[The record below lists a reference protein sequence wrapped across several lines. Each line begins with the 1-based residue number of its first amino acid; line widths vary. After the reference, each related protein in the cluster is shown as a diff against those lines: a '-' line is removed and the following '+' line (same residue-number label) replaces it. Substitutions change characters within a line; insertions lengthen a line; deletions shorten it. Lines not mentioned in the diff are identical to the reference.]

1 MTSAAQMV
9 EMIRDGRLTSVGLV
23 TEAFRRIEE
32 TDGQIQAWAHLDKE
46 GALARAAEMDAIRQF
61 GRPMGPLHGIPVGLK
76 DIIDTKHMPTE
87 CGTAIMA
94 GRQPDA
100 DAAVVERLQ
109 EAGAVIIGKTVTTEF
124 AFMNPSV
131 THNPHNH
138 DHSPGGSSAGSAA
151 AVAAG
156 HVPLT
161 IGSQTNGSVIR
172 PAAFC
177 GTYGFKPTAG
187 VISRRGLL
195 RQSPVLDQVGVFGT
209 CIEDVALLTDVLAG
223 YDASD
228 SASFARPRPACL
240 AGATSEA
247 PVAPNFVWFD
257 MPYFDRLAEDS
268 RAGLMEV
275 VDALGGQIEVIDAEK
290 SFGGLVEAHT
300 VIMEYQIAQNL
311 GWVLDKHESD
321 ISDKIA
327 ATIRRG
333 RKFSDA
339 AFVEASEIRAETM
352 AYFATFFRDYDAILA
367 PAAPGEAPLFAD
379 STGDPIF
386 STVWTLCGLP
396 CLTMPILTSQNGL
409 PVGVQLIGKAEEDDR
424 LLRSANW
431 MITHLMADD
440 ASDKDSE

>member
-1 MTSAAQMV
+1 MISAVQMV
-9 EMIRDGRLTSVGLV
+9 DMIRDGKLTSVGLV

-32 TDGQIQAWAHLDKE
+32 EDGQLQAWACLDRE
-46 GALARAAEMDAIRQF
+46 GALARAAQMDAIRQF
-61 GRPMGPLHGIPVGLK
+61 GQPMGPLHGIPVGLK
-76 DIIDTKHMPTE
+76 DIIDTKTMPTA
-87 CGTAIMA
+87 CGTPIMA
-94 GRQPDA
+94 GRQPDS
-100 DAAVVERLQ
+100 DAAIVERLL

-131 THNPHNH
+131 TRNPHNH
-138 DHSPGGSSAGSAA
+138 AHSPGGSSAGSAA

-156 HVPLT
+156 HVPLA

-195 RQSPVLDQVGVFGT
+195 QQSPVLDQVGVFAGT
-209 CIEDVALLTDVLAG
+209 LEDLGLITDVLGG

-240 AGATSEA
+240 AGARSEA
-247 PVAPNFVWFD
+247 PVAPNFVWFE
-257 MPYFDRLAEDS
+257 MPYFDRLASDS
-268 RAGLMEV
+268 RDGLMEV
-275 VDALGGQIEVIDAEK
+275 VDALGGQIEIIDAEK

-321 ISDKIA
+321 ISEKIA

-333 RKFSDA
+333 RKFTEA
-339 AFVEASEIRAETM
+339 AFVEAAEMRAETIT
-352 AYFATFFRDYDAILA
+352 YFKTFFRDYDAILA

-396 CLTMPILTSQNGL
+396 CVTMPVLTSQNGL
-409 PVGVQLIGKAEEDDR
+409 PVGVQLIGNAEEDDR

-431 MITHLMADD
+431 MINHLTADD
-440 ASDKDSE
+440 TADDESK